1 MASQDDKIQR
11 QFESNIYQQ
20 GTVNRE
26 MDAKIAQW
34 ASKTNVLLN
43 SKNQV
48 NLGS

>member
-1 MASQDDKIQR
+1 MVNQDDKIRR
-11 QFESNIYQQ
+11 QYGNNIYQQ
-20 GTVNRE
+20 STINRE
-26 MDAKIAQW
+26 MDAKMAQW